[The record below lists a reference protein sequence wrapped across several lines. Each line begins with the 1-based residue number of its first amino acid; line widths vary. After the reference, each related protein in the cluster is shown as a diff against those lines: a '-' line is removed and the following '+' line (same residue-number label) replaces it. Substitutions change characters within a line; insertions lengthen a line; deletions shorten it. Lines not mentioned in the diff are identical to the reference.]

1 MLGTSTYLAPGG
13 TFRSSEKQSKKTQC
27 SVQCSEQQQ
36 PYSHHT
42 SLRAISMETSLATTA
57 SQHRYGNARPR
68 QTAPSTTDRP
78 QPHAAPS
85 KPRYGNYL
93 HGSQR
98 GFFSKGF
105 LTHISLCPLIP
116 LLHSSPAYT
125 FLGPLCMCVGLGFFQ
140 DELIGKLI
148 S

>member
-36 PYSHHT
+36 PYSLQPPHLPQSH
-42 SLRAISMETSLATTA
+42 
-57 SQHRYGNARPR
+57 QHGNKSGHNSIPAQVPECP
-68 QTAPSTTDRP
+68 ATTDRP